1 LKKIKHF
8 AIMIK
13 LKKIKK
19 YLEKIKQFAI
29 VIKVKK
35 QLKNI

>member
-1 LKKIKHF
+1 
-8 AIMIK
+8 MIK

-29 VIKVKK
+29 VIKAKK